1 MAQRNE
7 NNGTRERLLNEAEIQ
22 FAQRGYRDVSIR
34 DITNAVHCNLAAVNY
49 HFGNKKN
56 LYLEV
61 FRTRWM
67 PRARR
72 VQESFKESYAALAPS
87 SLAGVVQALAQAF
100 LEGPLTDEERVRHA
114 QLMAREMAQP
124 SDAFEVV
131 ADQVIRPFF
140 GELADKLRPFLPAE
154 LGNEG
159 LMLNVLSIFAQV
171 LYFNFARITVSS
183 IIGREYDREFR
194 ARLLDQIINF
204 SLRGL
209 GVGGREEGR

>member
-1 MAQRNE
+1 MGQRNE

-72 VQESFKESYAALAPS
+72 VQESFKESYAAQGPS
-87 SLAGVVQALAQAF
+87 SPSAVVKALAQAF
-100 LEGPLTDEERVRHA
+100 LEGPLTDEERVCHA

-124 SDAFEVV
+124 SEAFAVV

-140 GELADKLRPFLPAE
+140 EELADKLRPFLPAE
-154 LGNEG
+154 LGDEG

-171 LYFNFARITVSS
+171 LYFNFARIAVSNMV
-183 IIGREYDREFR
+183 GREYDREFR
-194 ARLLDQIINF
+194 AQLMDQIIHF

-209 GVGGREEGR
+209 DVGGREEGR

>member
-7 NNGTRERLLNEAEIQ
+7 NHGTRERLLNEAEIQ

-72 VQESFKESYAALAPS
+72 LQESFKQSYAALAPS
-87 SLAGVVQALAQAF
+87 SLSAVVQALAQAF
-100 LEGPLTDEERVRHA
+100 LEGPLTDEERVRHF
-114 QLMAREMAQP
+114 QLMTREMTQP
-124 SDAFEVV
+124 TEAFQVV

-140 GELADKLRPFLPAE
+140 EELADKLRPFLPE
-154 LGNEG
+154 DLGDEG
-159 LMLNVLSIFAQV
+159 LILNVLSIFAQV
-171 LYFNFARITVSS
+171 LYFNFARIAVSS

-194 ARLLDQIINF
+194 AQLLEQIINF

-209 GVGGREEGR
+209 GVGEREEGR

>member
-1 MAQRNE
+1 MKQRND
-7 NNGTRERLLNEAEIQ
+7 NHGTRERLLNEAEVQ
-22 FAQRGYRDVSIR
+22 FAQKGYREVSIR

-61 FRTRWM
+61 FLTRWM

-72 VQESFKESYAALAPS
+72 VRESFMKSYAAQGPASPS
-87 SLAGVVQALAQAF
+87 TVVKALAQAF

-124 SDAFEVV
+124 SEAFEVV
-131 ADQVIRPFF
+131 AERVIRPFF
-140 GELADKLRPFLPAE
+140 EELADKLRPFLPAG
-154 LGNEG
+154 LGHEG

-171 LYFNFARITVSS
+171 LYFNFARIAVST
-183 IIGREYDREFR
+183 IVGRKYDPEFR
-194 ARLLDQIINF
+194 AQLMDHIINF
-204 SLRGL
+204 SLHGL
-209 GVGGREEGR
+209 GVGEGEEGR